1 MRTALGWGTIVLLV
15 LFLGMTPG
23 RGQESPE
30 NPSDRLWERAEA
42 LVRENI
48 DRAWV
53 PGTAH
58 SRLFT
63 FDAGGSRSLFR
74 ESTVYRSPQADGSI
88 STRVEG
94 DSGPFSMQSRDRSDS
109 LIARH
114 MAYFF
119 VEGGPFARA
128 DSAETSVQPEGFTV
142 FADRRARRYSF
153 RYVPEGEGGLAGSVL
168 VEADSGL
175 PLRLTARPLQQP
187 ESMRDTGYR
196 VRYNPQRERWY
207 PLEMVMTGEVRILLV
222 FHKGFEMHL
231 EFSDYFRST
240 PEAREKALTPEGEAE
255 GSHR

>member
-1 MRTALGWGTIVLLV
+1 
-15 LFLGMTPG
+15 MTPG

-114 MAYFF
+114 MEYFF
-119 VEGGPFARA
+119 VEGGPFTQA
-128 DSAETSVQPEGFTV
+128 DSGETSVQPEGFTV
-142 FADRRARRYSF
+142 LEGRRARRYSF
-153 RYVPEGEGGLAGSVL
+153 RYVPEREGGLAGSVL
-168 VEADSGL
+168 VETDSGL

-207 PLEMVMTGEVRILLV
+207 PLEMVMTGEVRVLLV
-222 FHKGFEMHL
+222 FHKDFEMQL

-240 PEAREKALTPEGEAE
+240 PEARAKALSPEVGAE
-255 GSHR
+255 GSNR